1 MIEEKILEMQEK
13 GIFLKKIVSLS
24 LAKTKFD
31 EPIKEILENY
41 GTKFEYPEKLS
52 ERVIL
57 KDFNIFD
64 NNYKE
69 IDWKGYN
76 WLVVV
81 YKLIDR
87 HDLKMHLQLY
97 KRIDNFFV
105 GE

>member
-1 MIEEKILEMQEK
+1 MIEEKILKLQEK

-24 LAKTKFD
+24 LANTKFD

-41 GTKFEYPEKLS
+41 GTNFEYPEKLS
-52 ERVIL
+52 ERVNL
-57 KDFNIFD
+57 KEIYTFD

-76 WLVVV
+76 WLVVA

-87 HDLKMHLQLY
+87 HNLKIHLQLY
-97 KRIDNFFV
+97 KRFENFFV